1 MGNTEKLHFWYVLSV
16 LNKKATK
23 MQATR
28 CNVKRFEENCRKQV
42 FQNETKNRTMI

>member
-1 MGNTEKLHFWYVLSV
+1 MGNTEKLHLLYVFSV
-16 LNKKATK
+16 LNKKANK

-42 FQNETKNRTMI
+42 FQNKTKNRTMI